1 MSQRPQHNAN
11 NVTDTH
17 LVIVGTGFAGLGMAI
32 RLKEMG
38 IDDFIIIERASD
50 VGGTWRDNRYPGAA
64 CDVPSHLYSFS
75 FEPNTE
81 WSRVYPTQ
89 PELEAYLQNVTDKW
103 DLRPHIRF
111 SHTLTAAHYQQDSG
125 HWLVKTSGGDFR
137 ARFVVCGNG
146 GLAEPK
152 LPDIPGVENFG
163 GHHFHS
169 ATWDHNYSLEGKRVA
184 VIGTGASA
192 IQFVPQIADKP
203 AKLSVFQR
211 TPNWILPRHD
221 RAYHRFE
228 KWLFKR
234 LPITRKLLRAKI
246 YCQNEMRVLGMVLH
260 PALMKLFR
268 ITATWNI
275 RRQVADPDLRNKLT
289 PTFPIGCKRILISN
303 DWYPAL
309 QKPNVEVETSGIR
322 EITSTS
328 IISKD
333 GSEREVDCIIFGTG
347 FYATENPIATMIH
360 GRDGRLLADV
370 WADGEEAYLGS
381 SVHGFPNFFFIVGP
395 NVTLGHSSM
404 VYMIETQIAA
414 ISRVLEAANEVSSTT
429 VEVREEVQ
437 NTYNRELQTR
447 LGGSVWANGCD
458 SWYKHRSGKITQLW
472 PGFTFSFRRRNRDFK
487 QSDYIFATPS
497 TEATQ

>member
-1 MSQRPQHNAN
+1 M
-11 NVTDTH
+11 TH
-17 LVIVGTGFAGLGMAI
+17 VALGIPKSCIETRIIIIGTGFAGLGMAI

-75 FEPNTE
+75 FEPNNE

-111 SHTLTAAHYQQDSG
+111 AHTLTGAHYQQNSG
-125 HWLVKTSGGDFR
+125 HWLVNTSGGDFR
-137 ARFVVCGNG
+137 ARFVISGNG

-152 LPDIPGVENFG
+152 LPDIPGVENFS

-169 ATWDHNYSLEGKRVA
+169 ATWDHNYSLAGKRVA

-192 IQFVPQIADKP
+192 IQFVPKIADAP
-203 AKLSVFQR
+203 AKLSVYQR
-211 TPNWILPRHD
+211 TPNWIIPRKD
-221 RAYHRFE
+221 RAYHRLE

-234 LPITRKLLRAKI
+234 LPITRKLLRGKI
-246 YCQNEMRVLGMVLH
+246 YCQNEIRVLGMVLH
-260 PALMKLFR
+260 PALMKIFR
-268 ITATWNI
+268 MIASRHI
-275 RRQVADPDLRNKLT
+275 RRQVTDPSLRTTVT

-309 QKPNVEVETSGIR
+309 QKPNVEVLSSGIK
-322 EITSTS
+322 EITATS
-328 IISKD
+328 IIGKD
-333 GSEREVDCIIFGTG
+333 GSERAVDCIIFGTG
-347 FYATENPIATMIH
+347 FYATDNPIAAMIH
-360 GRDGRLLADV
+360 GRDGRVLADV
-370 WADGEEAYLGS
+370 WANGEEAYLGS

-414 ISRVLEAANEVSSTT
+414 ISRVLTAANALAADA
-429 VEVREEVQ
+429 VEVRAEVQ
-437 NTYNRELQTR
+437 QAYNKELQNR
-447 LGGSVWANGCD
+447 LGGSVWATGCD

-487 QSDYIFATPS
+487 QADYTFSKARV
-497 TEATQ
+497 EATI

>member
-1 MSQRPQHNAN
+1 MSHPPLTNSDICTNTR
-11 NVTDTH
+11 

-38 IDDFIIIERASD
+38 IDDFIIIERAND

-103 DLRPHIRF
+103 NLRPHIRF
-111 SHTLTAAHYQQDSG
+111 SHSLTAAHYQQDTG

-169 ATWDHNYSLEGKRVA
+169 ATWDHNYSLDGKRVA

-203 AKLSVFQR
+203 AKLSVYQR
-211 TPNWILPRHD
+211 TPNWIIPRHD
-221 RAYHRFE
+221 RAYHRVE

-234 LPITRKLLRAKI
+234 LPFTRKLLRAKI

-260 PALMKLFR
+260 PALMKIFR

-328 IISKD
+328 IISND
-333 GSEREVDCIIFGTG
+333 GSVREVDCIIFGTG

-360 GRDGRLLADV
+360 GRDGRVLADV

-414 ISRVLEAANEVSSTT
+414 ISRVLEAADEASSTT

-437 NTYNRELQTR
+437 DTYNRELQTR

-487 QSDYIFATPS
+487 QSDYIFSTPS
-497 TEATQ
+497 TEATP

>member
-103 DLRPHIRF
+103 DLRHHIRF

-309 QKPNVEVETSGIR
+309 QKPNVEVETSGIQ

-360 GRDGRLLADV
+360 GRDGRVLADV

-414 ISRVLEAANEVSSTT
+414 ISRVLEAADEVSSTT

-437 NTYNRELQTR
+437 DTYNRELQTR

-497 TEATQ
+497 TEVTP